1 MKKINYKVWLVRS
14 PEFNKSEYWNVINL
28 LKSIPGVIKF
38 YTKEKEDLNQKK
50 EETEYKNSIETSQE
64 HSWFFNQCNTFRDNA
79 DVGETDM
86 VIYLTDLPNKNDY
99 FLRPDDNNKLNA
111 YIQTSGYNDYFPG
124 CDIRHPI
131 AFHIAITILIMQWF
145 DHNYEAERVINK
157 FRNKGGILDYCTYKK
172 DVILKLR
179 TADLSQNEIDSLI
192 EKKVDHNLIL
202 TVLEILEKLRNFM
215 LLKKRYQFEPNPLI
229 LTINKFTYKF
239 YFEELGNVEVK
250 LTDLEKVFYLT
261 FLKHVNGIRESEL
274 LENHE
279 KEMFKLYNNSI
290 TDNPLDEE
298 DKGYSK
304 RVKSIIRICKSYSEY
319 RNTIKGKFEL
329 AVGSTLAELY
339 SIDGTRSHKKKIDLD
354 RKYFRFVD
362 GYEKDSNF
370 EYVKKSFWNTSL

>member
-50 EETEYKNSIETSQE
+50 GKTEYQNLLETVQE
-64 HSWFFNQCNTFRDNA
+64 HSWFFEQCNNFRDNA

-192 EKKVDHNLIL
+192 EKKVDPNLIL
-202 TVLEILEKLRNFM
+202 TVLEILEKLRSFM
-215 LLKKRYQFEPNPLI
+215 LLKRRYQFEPNPLI

-329 AVGSTLAELY
+329 AVGTTLAELY
-339 SIDGTRSHKKKIDLD
+339 SIDGTRSFKKKIDLD

-362 GYEKDSNF
+362 GHGKDSNF
-370 EYVKKSFWNTSL
+370 EYVKKSS